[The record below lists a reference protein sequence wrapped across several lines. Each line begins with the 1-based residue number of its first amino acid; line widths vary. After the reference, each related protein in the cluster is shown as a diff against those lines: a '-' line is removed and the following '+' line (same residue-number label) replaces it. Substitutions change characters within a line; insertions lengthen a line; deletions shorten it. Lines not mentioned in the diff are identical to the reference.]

1 MVFSS
6 NVFLFLFLPI
16 FLGLYYLVGTRY
28 RNLLLLIASYVFYA
42 WWRIDFLALFA
53 AVTVFNYWIG
63 LRIGA
68 AGVRTKPAQRWL
80 LLGVAVDLCV
90 LGYFKYANFGVET
103 FNAIFTQFGLEP
115 FVITHILLPIG
126 ISFYIFES
134 ISYIIDVYRGDTP
147 ATRNLVDFAAFV
159 AIFPHL
165 IAGPVLRFRD
175 LVDQF
180 NHRTHTVDKFA
191 EGCTRFMQGFIKKVF
206 IADSIAPI
214 ADHCFALSD
223 PTTGDAWLGALAY
236 TAQLYFDFS
245 GYSDMAI
252 GLGLMMGFRFMENFN
267 QPYISQSITEFWRR
281 WHISLS
287 TWLRDYL
294 YISLG
299 GNRGTTFQTYR
310 NLFLTMLLGG
320 LWHGANFTYI
330 IWGAW
335 HGAWL
340 AIERALGVDAAPKVI
355 NPLRWAFAFLL
366 VVIGWVIFRA
376 ENLDVAWRMYAAM
389 FSFGELGLSELNR
402 AQLTSLQIAT
412 LVLAY
417 AVLAWFGIRQFHAKP
432 LTGAPKARADEH
444 IDANGPATAQP
455 RSPQAAADDPAA
467 IAYSPSGAL
476 VWQQTWMTQLPVLAT
491 RIALLLLFAAS
502 ILKLSAQSF
511 SPFLYFQF

>member
-1 MVFSS
+1 
-6 NVFLFLFLPI
+6 
-16 FLGLYYLVGTRY
+16 
-28 RNLLLLIASYVFYA
+28 
-42 WWRIDFLALFA
+42 
-53 AVTVFNYWIG
+53 
-63 LRIGA
+63 
-68 AGVRTKPAQRWL
+68 
-80 LLGVAVDLCV
+80 
-90 LGYFKYANFGVET
+90 
-103 FNAIFTQFGLEP
+103 
-115 FVITHILLPIG
+115 
-126 ISFYIFES
+126 
-134 ISYIIDVYRGDTP
+134 
-147 ATRNLVDFAAFV
+147 
-159 AIFPHL
+159 
-165 IAGPVLRFRD
+165 
-175 LVDQF
+175 
-180 NHRTHTVDKFA
+180 
-191 EGCTRFMQGFIKKVF
+191 
-206 IADSIAPI
+206 
-214 ADHCFALSD
+214 
-223 PTTGDAWLGALAY
+223 
-236 TAQLYFDFS
+236 
-245 GYSDMAI
+245 MAI

-355 NPLRWAFAFLL
+355 NPLRWAFTFLL

-417 AVLAWFGIRQFHAKP
+417 VVLAWFGIRQFHAKP

-444 IDANGPATAQP
+444 VDANGPATAQP

-491 RIALLLLFAAS
+491 RVALLLLFAAS

>member
-6 NVFLFLFLPI
+6 NVFLFLFLPA
-16 FLGLYYLVGTRY
+16 FLGLYYLCANRH
-28 RNLLLLIASYVFYA
+28 RNLLLLLASYAFYA
-42 WWRIDFLALFA
+42 WWRIDFLALFIG
-53 AVTVFNYWIG
+53 VTLFNYWIG

-68 AGVRTKPAQRWL
+68 AGVRTKPAQKWL
-80 LLGVAVDLCV
+80 ILGVVVDLCV
-90 LGYFKYANFGVET
+90 LGYFKYAGFGVESL
-103 FNAIFTQFGLEP
+103 NALISSFGFEP
-115 FVITHILLPIG
+115 FIITHILLPIG
-126 ISFYIFES
+126 ISFYVFES

-147 ATRNLVDFAAFV
+147 ATHNLIDFAAFV

-175 LVDQF
+175 LADQF

-206 IADSIAPI
+206 IADSLAPI
-214 ADHCFALSD
+214 ADHCFALANPS
-223 PTTGDAWLGALAY
+223 TGDAWLGALAY

-299 GNRGTTFQTYR
+299 GNRGSTLRTYR

-320 LWHGANFTYI
+320 LWHGANWTFL

-335 HGAWL
+335 HGMWL
-340 AIERALGVDAAPKVI
+340 AIERLFNVDAAPKFL
-355 NPLRWAFAFLL
+355 NPLKWAFTFLL
-366 VVIGWVIFRA
+366 VLLGWVIFRA
-376 ENLDVAWRMYAAM
+376 ENLDVAWRMYSAM
-389 FSFGELGLSELNR
+389 FSPEMLSSSAWQLSELNS
-402 AQLTSLQIAT
+402 AQLTSLQIST

-417 AVLAWFGIRQFHAKP
+417 LVMAWFGLRQFYPREPGLP
-432 LTGAPKARADEH
+432 LSVNAAP
-444 IDANGPATAQP
+444 GQVL
-455 RSPQAAADDPAA
+455 Q
-467 IAYSPSGAL
+467 L
-476 VWQQTWMTQLPVLAT
+476 VDYRELTLRVC
-491 RIALLLLFAAS
+491 LLLLFVLS
-502 ILKLSAQSF
+502 VLKLSAQSF